1 MNSAVASA
9 APAPT
14 VDRRGLIAAILV
26 GVIGPEVF
34 IVQPGFVQGL
44 VEHLGFDASSAG
56 YAASIE
62 VWGITA
68 TTVLMTFFAHHF
80 NWRRVI
86 TVSLLIVALTN
97 LLCIWVHD
105 KTAFVALRFLAGA
118 GCGSLISLSFT
129 TVGLTSN
136 PDRNFGYLIMWVL
149 LYGAVALY
157 LMPAAFALSGMT
169 GPLLFYALFPL
180 SALPLVRSFPT
191 SGETVAAVEADA
203 VNLPRSL
210 KGLALAAMFAYFVAQ
225 GVAWA
230 YLFLIGTAGGL
241 AEQKVATALTLSQFA
256 GVAGALLPALL
267 GSRFG
272 RWRPLSIG
280 IAGGALALVFLIGQ
294 FEYWSFA
301 VWVCVYNFF
310 WNMTHP
316 YLLGSMAS
324 FDRRGRIVVYAVALQ
339 MLGLAVGPALAASVI
354 APAHYDRVNWL
365 AIAFFM
371 VSWMCI
377 LPPVLSQQRGA
388 HAGKIGW
395 GQRMGVRESGTLD
408 RG

>member
-1 MNSAVASA
+1 MHPTA
-9 APAPT
+9 APSSVAAISPAAVT
-14 VDRRGLIAAILV
+14 RVDRRGLVAAILV

-44 VEHLGFDASSAG
+44 VSYLHFDDQTAG

-62 VWGITA
+62 VWGITS

-80 NWRRVI
+80 NWRKVI
-86 TVSLLIVALTN
+86 ATSLLIVAVSN
-97 LLCIWVHD
+97 FACIGAHEH
-105 KTAFVALRFLAGA
+105 TLFVVLRFLAGA

-149 LYGAVALY
+149 LYGAVVLF
-157 LMPAAFALSGMT
+157 LLPAAFTVSGMT
-169 GPLLFYALFPL
+169 GPLLFFALFPL
-180 SALPLVRSFPT
+180 SALPLVKAFPV
-191 SGETVAAVEADA
+191 SGETVATVEADA
-203 VNLPRSL
+203 INLPGSL
-210 KGLALAAMFAYFVAQ
+210 KALALTAMFAYFTAQ

-241 AEQKVATALTLSQFA
+241 SEQKVATALTLSQFA
-256 GVAGALLPALL
+256 GVGGALLPALL

-280 IAGGALALVFLIGQ
+280 IAGGAFALAFLIGRFQ
-294 FEYWSFA
+294 YLPFTL
-301 VWVCVYNFF
+301 WVCAYNFF

-316 YLLGSMAS
+316 FLLGSMAS
-324 FDRRGRIVVYAVALQ
+324 FDRRGRVVVYAVALQ

-354 APAHYDRVNWL
+354 APGHFDRVNWL
-365 AIAFFM
+365 AITFFM
-371 VSWMCI
+371 ISWVCI
-377 LPPVLSQQRGA
+377 LPPVLSQQRGTRGA
-388 HAGKIGW
+388 SLGW
-395 GQRMGVRESGTLD
+395 RTS
-408 RG
+408 

>member
-1 MNSAVASA
+1 M
-9 APAPT
+9 T

-44 VEHLGFDASSAG
+44 VEYLGFNDSSAG

-80 NWRRVI
+80 NWRKVI
-86 TVSLLIVALTN
+86 TVSLILVAVSN
-97 LLCIWVHD
+97 LACILVHD
-105 KTAFVALRFLAGA
+105 RTLFVALRFLAGL

-149 LYGAVALY
+149 LYGAVVLFA
-157 LMPAAFALSGMT
+157 MPAAFAVSGMT
-169 GPLLFYALFPL
+169 GPLLFFALFPL
-180 SALPLVRSFPT
+180 VALPLVRAFPR

-203 VNLPRSL
+203 VNLSSSL
-210 KGLALAAMFAYFVAQ
+210 KGLALAAMFAYFIAQ

-241 AEQKVATALTLSQFA
+241 SEQKVANALTLSQFA
-256 GVAGALLPALL
+256 GVAGALLPAML

-280 IAGGALALVFLIGQ
+280 IAGGAVALVFLIGH
-294 FEYWSFA
+294 FEYLPFTI
-301 VWVCVYNFF
+301 WVCVYNFF

-324 FDRRGRIVVYAVALQ
+324 FDRRGRIVVYAVAFQ

-354 APAHYDRVNWL
+354 TPEHYDRVNWL
-365 AIAFFM
+365 AIGFFM
-371 VSWMCI
+371 VSWICI
-377 LPPVLSQQRGA
+377 LPPVLSQLRTTQA
-388 HAGKIGW
+388 TKLGW
-395 GQRMGVRESGTLD
+395 VQRMRCTGVRASGTLD
-408 RG
+408 RQ

>member
-1 MNSAVASA
+1 VA
-9 APAPT
+9 

-44 VEHLGFDASSAG
+44 VEYLGFNDSSAG

-80 NWRRVI
+80 NWRKVI
-86 TVSLLIVALTN
+86 YLSLIVVSLSN
-97 LLCIWVHD
+97 LACVFVHD
-105 KTAFVALRFLAGA
+105 PTAFVALRFAAGL

-129 TVGLTSN
+129 TVGLTDN

-149 LYGAVALY
+149 LYGAIVLFA
-157 LMPAAFALSGMT
+157 MPAAFSVGGMT
-169 GPLLFYALFPL
+169 VPLLFFALFPL
-180 SALPLVRSFPT
+180 VALPLVRAFPQ

-203 VNLPRSL
+203 VNLSALL
-210 KGLALAAMFAYFVAQ
+210 KGVALAAMFAYFIAQ

-241 AEQKVATALTLSQFA
+241 SEQKVANALTLSQFA

-280 IAGGALALVFLIGQ
+280 IAGGAVALVFLVGH
-294 FEYWSFA
+294 FEYLPFTI
-301 VWVCVYNFF
+301 WVCLYNFF

-324 FDRRGRIVVYAVALQ
+324 FDRRGRVVVYAVAFQ

-354 APAHYDRVNWL
+354 TPEHYDRVNWL
-365 AIAFFM
+365 AIGFFL
-371 VSWMCI
+371 VSWICI
-377 LPPVLSQQRGA
+377 LPPVLSQLRSTQA
-388 HAGKIGW
+388 TKLGW
-395 GQRMGVRESGTLD
+395 RTS
-408 RG
+408 